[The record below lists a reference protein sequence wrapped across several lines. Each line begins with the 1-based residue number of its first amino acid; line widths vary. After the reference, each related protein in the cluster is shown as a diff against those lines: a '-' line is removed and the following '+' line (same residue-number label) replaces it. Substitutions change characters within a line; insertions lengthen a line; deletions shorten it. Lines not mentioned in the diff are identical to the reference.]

1 MINMD
6 ISRNKFLS
14 ITFYVICILAYVFAS
29 YVFYNALFELN
40 YRFLILTI
48 PALLLFLSL
57 AISST
62 MKLLVIV
69 FSMVFSRNDNTEVLE
84 YTTALLDYINRIER
98 YVLFGIFLVFLSSIM
113 ILDIILCAKKEQYTL
128 ISLSVVVWI
137 FLHYLL
143 FKNIINLV
151 KNEKSNS

>member
-1 MINMD
+1 MD
-6 ISRNKFLS
+6 
-14 ITFYVICILAYVFAS
+14 VS

>member
-1 MINMD
+1 
-6 ISRNKFLS
+6 
-14 ITFYVICILAYVFAS
+14 
-29 YVFYNALFELN
+29 
-40 YRFLILTI
+40 
-48 PALLLFLSL
+48 
-57 AISST
+57 
-62 MKLLVIV
+62 
-69 FSMVFSRNDNTEVLE
+69 MVFSRNDNTEVLE